1 MPLFVQRDG
10 EVQMHASDC
19 ETCETWSQGTRSEP
33 DEDIE
38 EIVAKA
44 AGCSL
49 VQWQSMTEEE
59 GEKKLKKACKARAKQ
74 LKRRRK
80 EAMDLE
86 PEEQNDDA
94 WAPWRL
100 KQKEER
106 EKEPVPNLPPLEVKE
121 LPSNYTWRVPNK
133 QDLLDTQAAWIV
145 HENQERRK
153 ELLER
158 ASAKMAEALTTAG
171 ALMAEAIAMLNEI

>member
-1 MPLFVQRDG
+1 
-10 EVQMHASDC
+10 MHASDC
-19 ETCETWSQGTRSEP
+19 ETCDWSQGTRSEP
-33 DEDIE
+33 ETDIE
-38 EIVAKA
+38 EIIAKA

-49 VQWQSMTEEE
+49 VHWQSMTEEE
-59 GEKKLKKACKARAKQ
+59 GDKKLKKACKARAKQ
-74 LKRRRK
+74 LKKKRKK

-86 PEEQNDDA
+86 EQNVEEEPTWEA
-94 WAPWRL
+94 WRL

-106 EKEPVPNLPPLEVKE
+106 EREPVPNLPPLKVQE

-171 ALMAEAIAMLNEI
+171 ALMAEAIAILNEI

>member
-1 MPLFVQRDG
+1 MPLFVRRHG
-10 EVQMHASDC
+10 EVEMHVSDC

-33 DEDIE
+33 DTDIE
-38 EIVAKA
+38 EIVAKT

-49 VQWQSMTEEE
+49 VKWQNMTEKE
-59 GEKKLKKACKARAKQ
+59 GEQKLKKACKARAKQ
-74 LKRRRK
+74 LKRRK
-80 EAMDLE
+80 EAKDLE
-86 PEEQNDDA
+86 PEEQSDDA
-94 WAPWRL
+94 WVSWRS
-100 KQKEER
+100 KQKEQR

-133 QDLLDTQAAWIV
+133 QDLQDTQAAWIV

>member
-1 MPLFVQRDG
+1 
-10 EVQMHASDC
+10 MHASDC
-19 ETCETWSQGTRSEP
+19 ETCGTWSQGTRSEP

-59 GEKKLKKACKARAKQ
+59 GDQKLKKACKARAKQ
-74 LKRRRK
+74 LKKRRRK

-86 PEEQNDDA
+86 PEEQNDGSTTWDA

-106 EKEPVPNLPPLEVKE
+106 EREREREPVPNLPPLKVEE